1 MPFTLGGLTALHT
14 QLIDCCN
21 KYTKIFFMAKQKV
34 ISNTVKTKKSFRE
47 ILKKKG
53 IIKGELLC
61 STIIKPSEIVFNLD
75 ELMPH

>member
-1 MPFTLGGLTALHT
+1 
-14 QLIDCCN
+14 
-21 KYTKIFFMAKQKV
+21 MAKQKV